1 MNKEIYIQ
9 EDYGLA
15 RSCLKYDTNEKII
28 ERVKYFLSNCRNGVM
43 NITIKS
49 EKESE
54 VRDE

>member
-28 ERVKYFLSNCRNGVM
+28 ERVKYFLSNCRNGM
-43 NITIKS
+43 LAITIKTA
-49 EKESE
+49 KE
-54 VRDE
+54 VDDE